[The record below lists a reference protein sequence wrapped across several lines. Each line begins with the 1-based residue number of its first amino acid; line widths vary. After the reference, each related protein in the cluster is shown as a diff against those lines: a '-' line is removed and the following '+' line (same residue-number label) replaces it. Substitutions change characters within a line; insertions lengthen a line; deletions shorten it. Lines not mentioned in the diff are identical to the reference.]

1 MSVYTVNAVTSIT
14 GSKLSGWEQAFGLD
28 RKTLSYD
35 GQLSGI
41 PQTFKEVEKFKETTL
56 GKVLASDS
64 FIKYDLLARN
74 LVKYENIDLSTK
86 VRVGFIGKHK
96 EIQVGD
102 QRFVQIGTDYHGDI
116 A

>member
-1 MSVYTVNAVTSIT
+1 MSVYTVNAVTSIN
-14 GSKLSGWEQAFGLD
+14 GSYLSAREQALGMD
-28 RKTLSYD
+28 RHTLSSD
-35 GQLSGI
+35 GQLVTI

-56 GKVLASDS
+56 GKVLASEA

-74 LVKYENIDLSTK
+74 VVKYEKIDLATK

-96 EIQVGD
+96 ELQVGG